1 MISKIKMGSRQINI
15 SMNRMTMMVRQ
26 RDMLVIKQTIERQIL
41 KGTIKIR
48 TIMTTSKRGV
58 DSHIIFIKIQMINN
72 KIYKH

>member
-58 DSHIIFIKIQMINN
+58 YSHIIFIKIQMINN